1 MPFETG
7 KSPQYTAHDC
17 NDDFFN
23 PIPLQLA
30 ECLAL
35 GTGCDGAGGE
45 WEASGMCELG
55 RHWVPLDSSTLYV
68 RQRLMEF

>member
-7 KSPQYTAHDC
+7 KSPHIAAHVVL
-17 NDDFFN
+17 FN
-23 PIPLQLA
+23 AIPRQLA

-55 RHWVPLDSSTLYV
+55 RHWVPLDSSTLHM